1 MDGCLDCWDILY
13 QQKAPL
19 LSIKVSDEPLH
30 CLRLHESGLL
40 VATGSDDG
48 NVALMQLTQGLASAH
63 RNDKT
68 AVTAVR
74 EITKKNKLNK
84 RC

>member
-30 CLRLHESGLL
+30 CLRVQESGLF

-68 AVTAVR
+68 AVTAVS
-74 EITKKNKLNK
+74 TPT
-84 RC
+84 